1 MEHTKEPWELRT
13 TLHGYFN
20 EKCLS
25 ITQIGIGQLELAEC
39 IAIIDPIHLVG
50 DLQKANARRIVACV
64 NACAGISNEVLAGA
78 LHHGVDPLQKRIAK
92 ITADVLH
99 AIEAFESCN
108 YSASTDCHNAKRVRE
123 ALATL
128 LEIKAGQ

>member
-1 MEHTKEPWELRT
+1 MEHTKEPWELRNGHDHT
-13 TLHGYFN
+13 IIISSIDTLRY
-20 EKCLS
+20 
-25 ITQIGIGQLELAEC
+25 
-39 IAIIDPIHLVG
+39 AIVNGLD
-50 DLQKANARRIVACV
+50 ANANAKRIVSCV

-99 AIEAFESCN
+99 AIEALESCN
-108 YSASTDCHNAKRVRE
+108 YSASNDCYNAKRVRE

-128 LEIKAGQ
+128 LEIKAAQ